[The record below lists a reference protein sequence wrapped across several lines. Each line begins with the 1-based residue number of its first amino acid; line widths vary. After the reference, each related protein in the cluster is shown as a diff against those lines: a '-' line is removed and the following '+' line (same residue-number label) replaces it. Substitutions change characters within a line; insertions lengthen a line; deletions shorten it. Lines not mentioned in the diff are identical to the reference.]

1 MFPLEDKKIEKN
13 KSIKKIIGLVEGDP
27 RKPFAAVSS
36 VTSEESHWVTE
47 KRLGREKM
55 GKGGMSQ
62 DGDGRGEGEENMAAG
77 FLGLTTSRSNL
88 SSSLLLV
95 IILLSLFFNITW
107 YDEIAVLEFDV
118 FFFIYL
124 D

>member
-36 VTSEESHWVTE
+36 VTSEKSHWVTE
-47 KRLGREKM
+47 KRLGRKKM

-62 DGDGRGEGEENMAAG
+62 GGDGRGEGEENMAAWL
-77 FLGLTTSRSNL
+77 LGVNNL
-88 SSSLLLV
+88 KIQPFILPPLGNHPSL
-95 IILLSLFFNITW
+95 SFF
-107 YDEIAVLEFDV
+107 
-118 FFFIYL
+118 
-124 D
+124 